1 MPSYFLAKNIID
13 DGKIFIPKNS
23 TKFNDNYYCKL
34 INQFMFLTKEKE
46 KKIDDFSF
54 DNFFAQLR
62 NNRWI
67 NFNLKSIRDTDT
79 REAR

>member
-1 MPSYFLAKNIID
+1 
-13 DGKIFIPKNS
+13 
-23 TKFNDNYYCKL
+23 
-34 INQFMFLTKEKE
+34 MFLTKEKE

-67 NFNLKSIRDTDT
+67 NFNFKSIRDTDT
-79 REAR
+79 RDAR